1 LGSITYIKFLEG
13 YIPKKTYRKH
23 NTLMKIYFV
32 NNMDEIILV
41 QAIRGVMLVPKINQ
55 WLCNTLF
62 KVL

>member
-1 LGSITYIKFLEG
+1 
-13 YIPKKTYRKH
+13 
-23 NTLMKIYFV
+23 MKIYFV

-55 WLCNTLF
+55 WLCNTSF